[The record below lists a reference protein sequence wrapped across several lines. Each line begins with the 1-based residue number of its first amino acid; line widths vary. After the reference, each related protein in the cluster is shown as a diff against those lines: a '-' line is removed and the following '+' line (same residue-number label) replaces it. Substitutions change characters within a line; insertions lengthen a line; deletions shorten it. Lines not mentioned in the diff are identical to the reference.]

1 LNIIYNQLLRLIRK
15 LSKKDMKKRNHILQS
30 ELASENLNKSLQKLI
45 MKAPTWSDEEY
56 NNYNEARGHINKSR
70 IA

>member
-1 LNIIYNQLLRLIRK
+1 
-15 LSKKDMKKRNHILQS
+15 MKKRNHILQS